1 MVANPHYA
9 VRRYISVGGDD
20 DGFQFTPLGVILK
33 PFIMIMR
40 NCWQIHL
47 MGRSIVVSNPHY
59 AVRRYISVGGK
70 TDDGFQFTPLGVIFA
85 IHNA

>member
-1 MVANPHYA
+1 MGRSIVVANPHYA
-9 VRRYISVGGDD
+9 VRRYISVGGKND
-20 DGFQFTPLGVILK
+20 DGFQFTPLGVILM

-47 MGRSIVVSNPHY
+47 LGRSIVVANPHY

-70 TDDGFQFTPLGVIFA
+70 TMMDFNLPR
-85 IHNA
+85 